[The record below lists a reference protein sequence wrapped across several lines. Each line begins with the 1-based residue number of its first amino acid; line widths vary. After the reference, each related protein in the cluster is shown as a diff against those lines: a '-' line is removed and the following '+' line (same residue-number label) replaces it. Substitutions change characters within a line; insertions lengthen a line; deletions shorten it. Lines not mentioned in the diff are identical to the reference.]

1 MLKELQKER
10 SLDVAKH
17 PMGLDEIVE
26 DFEQHCRQEEE
37 NRVKI
42 IGVFG
47 MGRSGKTTL
56 AKELFNLKRLD
67 YHGSC
72 FLTDVREAS
81 SKGELLSMQTKL
93 LKDLVHEK
101 DPPKF

>member
-1 MLKELQKER
+1 MSTVLKELQKER

-17 PMGLDEIVE
+17 PVGLDEIVE

-42 IGVFG
+42 IGIFG
-47 MGRSGKTTL
+47 MGGSGKTTL
-56 AKELFNLKRLD
+56 AKELFNRTHLD

-72 FLTDVREAS
+72 FPTDV
-81 SKGELLSMQTKL
+81 
-93 LKDLVHEK
+93 
-101 DPPKF
+101 